1 MDVLDEIAEKH
12 NASVTQVSLN
22 YLFNKPGISS
32 VVVGSKKMKH
42 LEENIKSTEIEL
54 DKEDIAKINK
64 ISEPA
69 YPYPHWFKKSI
80 WEKDGIRV

>member
-1 MDVLDEIAEKH
+1 MTGFNNGKLSIGLYEKSISDGLSWEKRLSMTRDAGYNFMEISIDKTDERLGRLKW
-12 NASVTQVSLN
+12 
-22 YLFNKPGISS
+22 
-32 VVVGSKKMKH
+32 
-42 LEENIKSTEIEL
+42 
-54 DKEDIAKINK
+54 DIAKINK